1 MKLKL
6 IKALWGMEGTGTL
19 EEQMARI
26 ASVGYDGVEAP
37 LPAPEDEQRFKEL
50 LASHGLDYVGMIFT
64 QGPDHFASFEAQL
77 ERAKSFEPIH
87 VTAHSLKDYLPLEEQ
102 IDYFRRAVQLEQQM
116 GVQVGH
122 ETHRGRALF
131 NPWDTGKVLNAVPGL
146 GLTADF
152 SHWCC
157 VTESTLEHLESELD
171 LAIARSVHIHGRVG
185 YAQGPQVPD
194 PRAPEYAHEVAR
206 HFDWWQR
213 IAEARQL
220 ADATEL
226 TFTPEYGPPGY
237 LHTLPFTN
245 QPVTDLWQVCNW
257 MVEQY
262 RENFERIQS
271 VKAT

>member
-19 EEQMARI
+19 EEQVGRI
-26 ASVGYDGVEAP
+26 ASAGYDGVEAP
-37 LPAPEDEQRFKEL
+37 LPAPDDEQRFKEL

-64 QGPDHFASFEAQL
+64 EGPDHYASFEAQL
-77 ERAKSFEPIH
+77 ERATSFGPIH
-87 VTAHSLKDYLPLEEQ
+87 VTAHSLRDYVPLEEQ
-102 IDYFRRAVQLEQQM
+102 IDYFRRAVQLEQQL
-116 GVQVGH
+116 GVKVGH

-157 VTESTLEHLESELD
+157 VTESTLEHFESELD
-171 LAIARSVHIHGRVG
+171 LAIARTVHIHGRVG

-206 HFDWWQR
+206 HFDWWNR
-213 IAEARQL
+213 IADARQQ
-220 ADATEL
+220 AGASEL

-245 QPVTDLWQVCNW
+245 QPVTDLWQVCKW
-257 MVEQY
+257 TVEQY
-262 RENFERIQS
+262 RENFERTQS